1 VRLAPLSGQRFHTR
15 ERRDNLEHQAKP
27 QSRRRKKMKTRMA
40 VWAVAMGSALFLLA
54 FAGASLAEDT
64 LKVGAMFS
72 QTGTGSAVGK
82 VQVEAVKLA
91 VKEVNE
97 KGGVTVGG
105 KKMKVEAVLRDDET
119 KPDVAVRRLREY
131 QNDGINLLVA
141 GTFAHVS
148 QALNEQVKGGQTF
161 VIVPNGIQEKTF
173 EKKEKAPYFS
183 STMGGVDAIGRICGD
198 YVAKTYKP
206 KSVTLFLPDYAYGH
220 GAAKGANKVFK
231 EKYPNIKISE
241 VWSPVGTPDFTSYII
256 KIKEAKPDVVM
267 MGHWGN
273 DAINALKQVYELG
286 LRKESKI
293 FFNSIGYTLA
303 SGVPADALDG
313 VTMGWWWYHDLS
325 GLKDP
330 ATENAVSGIA
340 KKYLKEFGDMPDTFA
355 IYTYIAMME
364 TLRGVQAA
372 NSVDPAKVSKA
383 IMDKPEFTSPKGP
396 GKWRIDGRP
405 DYKYAYFIM
414 DGKGSKARK
423 DKYDLCKVVEAYQGP
438 ELCLSL
444 KEMGW

>member
-1 VRLAPLSGQRFHTR
+1 MERQFRWRLVVGF
-15 ERRDNLEHQAKP
+15 
-27 QSRRRKKMKTRMA
+27 
-40 VWAVAMGSALFLLA
+40 GFILFLA
-54 FAGASLAEDT
+54 GSVGVTFAQDT

-72 QTGTGSAVGK
+72 LTGAGSAVGK
-82 VQVEAVKLA
+82 IQVEAVKLA
-91 VKEVNE
+91 VKDVNE
-97 KGGVTVGG
+97 KGGIPLGG
-105 KKMKVEAVLRDDET
+105 KKVKVEAVIRDDET

-131 QNDGINLLVA
+131 QNDGVNILVA

-148 QALNEQVKGGQTF
+148 AALNEQVKGGQSF
-161 VIVPNGIQEKTF
+161 VMVPNGIQEQIF
-173 EKKEKAPYFS
+173 EKKERAPYFS
-183 STMGGVDAIGRICGD
+183 SSMGGVDAIGRICGD

-206 KSVTLFLPDYAYGH
+206 KHVVLFLPDYAYGH

-241 VWSPVGTPDFTSYII
+241 IWSPVGTPDFTSYVI
-256 KIKEAKPDVVM
+256 KIKEMKPDVVM

-313 VTMGWWWYHDLS
+313 VTMGWWLYHDLS

-330 ATENAVSGIA
+330 ATENAVNDVA
-340 KKYLKEFGDMPDTFA
+340 KRYFKEFGDIPDTFA
-355 IYTYIAMME
+355 IYTYIALME
-364 TLRGVQAA
+364 SLRGVEAS
-372 NSVDPAKVSKA
+372 NSTDPTKMFKA
-383 IMDKPEFTSPKGP
+383 ILDKPEFTGPKGP
-396 GKWRIDGRP
+396 AKWRIDGRP

-423 DKYDLCKVVEAYQGP
+423 DKYDLCKVVEAYTGP

-444 KEMGW
+444 KEMGY